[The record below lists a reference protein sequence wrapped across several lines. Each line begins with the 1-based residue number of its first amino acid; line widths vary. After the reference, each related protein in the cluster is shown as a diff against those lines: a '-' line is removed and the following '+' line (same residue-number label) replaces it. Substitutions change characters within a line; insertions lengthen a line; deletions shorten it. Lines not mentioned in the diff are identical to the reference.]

1 MLVFGSAFIFVTTLI
16 KTIIEWENNNM
27 MMFLFC
33 VAALIAGYFIY
44 GTFVEKVFG
53 IKENRTTPAFSKR
66 DGVDYVP
73 MSKKKIYLVQLLN
86 IAGVGPI
93 FGPIMGALYGPAA
106 MLWIVLGCI
115 FAGAVH
121 DYFSGMLSIRNG
133 GASVPSITGRYL
145 GKGAK
150 HFMNVFAIVLLL
162 LVGVVFV
169 SAPASM
175 ITNLV
180 NEQTSTTV
188 SMGAMVAIIF
198 AYYILAT
205 IVPIDKIIGRF
216 YPFFGALL
224 IFMSVGLI
232 GAIGFSSRHSIL
244 ADYQFSDM
252 FTNMNPNN
260 LPLWP
265 ALFITIAC
273 GAVSGFHA
281 TQSPLMARCL
291 ENERNGRFVFFG
303 AMIGEGVIALIWCAI
318 ALSFFG
324 SMGSLGDAVADGG
337 PGNVVYTSSF
347 GLLGTFGGIIA
358 FLGVVILPI
367 TSGDTAFRSSRL
379 ILAEYF
385 NMEQKTLKSRLLMAM
400 PLFIVGGVLTQV
412 DFAVIWR
419 YFGFANQMTA
429 VMMLWTASAYLLRFN
444 KLHWISTIPAMFMT
458 AVCTT
463 FILNNSTLGFG
474 LPMQLST
481 IIGIVVMLLVTGY
494 VIKIS
499 KGKGDPELD
508 QIEEDKLNIKPTK
521 AKIV

>member
-1 MLVFGSAFIFVTTLI
+1 
-16 KTIIEWENNNM
+16 M

-33 VAALIAGYFIY
+33 VVALVAGYFIY
-44 GTFVEKVFG
+44 GAFVEKVFG
-53 IKENRTTPAFSKR
+53 IKENRTTPAYSKQ

-73 MSKKKIYLVQLLN
+73 MSNKKVYLVQLLN

-106 MLWIVLGCI
+106 MLWIVLGSI

-133 GASVPSITGRYL
+133 GASVPTITGRYL

-175 ITNLV
+175 ITHLV
-180 NEQTSTTV
+180 NEKTSV
-188 SMGAMVAIIF
+188 NLSMGTMVAIIF
-198 AYYILAT
+198 AYYVLAT
-205 IVPIDKIIGRF
+205 IVPIDKIIGRL

-232 GAIGFSSRHSIL
+232 GAIGFSSDHTLL
-244 ADYQFSDM
+244 ANYSFSDM
-252 FTNMNPNN
+252 FTNMNPHH

-273 GAVSGFHA
+273 GAISGFHA

-291 ENERNGRFVFFG
+291 ENEKNGRFVFFG

-324 SMGSLGDAVADGG
+324 TMGSLGDAVSNGG

-347 GLLGTFGGIIA
+347 GLLGTFGGVLA

-385 NMEQKTLKSRLLMAM
+385 NMEQKTLKSRLFMAM
-400 PLFIVGGVLTQV
+400 PLFIVGAILTQV
-412 DFAVIWR
+412 NFGIIWR
-419 YFGFANQMTA
+419 YFGFANQVTA

-444 KLHWISTIPAMFMT
+444 KLHWITTIPAMFMT
-458 AVCTT
+458 TVCIT
-463 FILNNSTLGFG
+463 FILNSSTLGFG
-474 LPMQLST
+474 LPMQVST
-481 IIGIVVMLLVTGY
+481 IIGVVAMLFITGY

-499 KGKGDPELD
+499 KGKGDPLLD
-508 QIEEDKLNIKPTK
+508 QAEEEKLNLKPKTL
-521 AKIV
+521 